1 MNGLR
6 EPRNSRYAEIVFR
19 KKQLLLTHCLY
30 LHSCKIHQRHAL
42 LQTAE
47 GIQTQQGKKKCHMK
61 CVRTS
66 EEHFRDREVKHVAK
80 HRRTLRDK
88 GSGSVNEKRG

>member
-1 MNGLR
+1 ML
-6 EPRNSRYAEIVFR
+6 
-19 KKQLLLTHCLY
+19 C
-30 LHSCKIHQRHAL
+30 

-80 HRRTLRDK
+80 HRQTLRDK